1 LKNGNLGLADGSV
14 MQTTVSGLQQ
24 ALLSATNGEPN
35 LNPDY
40 NFPQ

>member
-14 MQTTVSGLQQ
+14 AQTTVSALQQ
-24 ALLSATNGEPN
+24 ALLAATNGEPN
-35 LNPDY
+35 LNPFY